1 MGEGKRMSTGALVAL
16 TAVSAGMSIV
26 QGIQQH
32 SANTEA
38 GIAYM
43 RQAQIARNENDLAIQ
58 QKRREIDKVAAQQV
72 MAMAKIGMDTGRGT
86 PLEILHETAVLG
98 QQEIDM
104 LRLQGNA
111 QVSYY
116 QSLGKQQFNNG
127 RNALL
132 GGFSDALTTVATT
145 AMSAKAAGL
154 KMGGGTTKAA
164 NVSWGTTASGSS
176 VGTSSTATLF
186 GGVKTNVYAPLSSG
200 LS

>member
-26 QGIQQH
+26 QGVQQH
-32 SANTEA
+32 SASTEA

-43 RQAQIARNENDLAIQ
+43 RQAQIARSENDLALQ
-58 QKRREIDKVAAQQV
+58 QKRREIDKVAAEQV
-72 MAMAKIGMDTGRGT
+72 MAMAKNGMDTSRGT
-86 PLEILHETAVLG
+86 PLEILHETAFLG
-98 QQEIDM
+98 QQEIDA

-111 QVSYY
+111 QVGYY

-132 GGFSDALTTVATT
+132 GGFTDALTTVATT

-154 KMGGGTTKAA
+154 KMGGGTTKAT
-164 NVSWGTTASGSS
+164 NISWGTTASGSK
-176 VGTSSTATLF
+176 VGTS
-186 GGVKTNVYAPLSSG
+186 GNNIYAPLSSG
-200 LS
+200 IS

>member
-26 QGIQQH
+26 QGVQQH

-43 RQAQIARNENDLAIQ
+43 RQARIARNENDLAIQ

-72 MAMAKIGMDTGRGT
+72 MAMAKNGMDTGRGT
-86 PLEILHETAVLG
+86 PLEILHETAFLG
-98 QQEIDM
+98 QQEIDA

-111 QVSYY
+111 QVGYY

-132 GGFSDALTTVATT
+132 GGFTDALTTVATT

-164 NVSWGTTASGSS
+164 NISWGQTASGSKI
-176 VGTSSTATLF
+176 GTSGNSI
-186 GGVKTNVYAPLSSG
+186 YAPLSSG
-200 LS
+200 IS

>member
-72 MAMAKIGMDTGRGT
+72 MAMAKNGMDTGRGT

-132 GGFSDALTTVATT
+132 GGFTDALTTVATT

-176 VGTSSTATLF
+176 VGTSSTTTLF

-200 LS
+200 IS